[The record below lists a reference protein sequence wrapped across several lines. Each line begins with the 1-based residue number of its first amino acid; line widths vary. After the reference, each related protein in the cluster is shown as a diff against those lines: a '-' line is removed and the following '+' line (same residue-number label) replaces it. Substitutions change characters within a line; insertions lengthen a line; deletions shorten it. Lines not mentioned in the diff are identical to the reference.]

1 MRRIGTIIGTTVR
14 RASDLAARYGG
25 EEFVI
30 MLPETDAGGAAAV
43 AERVRAEVEALAL
56 PNSAGGLAGG
66 VVTVSVGGATLW
78 PVPGED
84 ESGPVTLIKM
94 ADQCLYEAK
103 RCGRNR
109 AVHDAVPYLALVPA
123 LVPAASKQEM

>member
-1 MRRIGTIIGTTVR
+1 
-14 RASDLAARYGG
+14 
-25 EEFVI
+25 

-56 PNSAGGLAGG
+56 PHAAGGLDGG
-66 VVTVSVGGATLW
+66 MVTVSVGGATLW
-78 PVPGED
+78 PIPGED
-84 ESGPVTLIKM
+84 EAGLATLIKM

-109 AVHDAVPYLALVPA
+109 TVHDAVPYLALVPA
-123 LVPAASKQEM
+123 LAPHASPNSA